1 MEETEQVGVPVRGRS
16 EPSEPGSPGALCRA
30 ALLQHGGSPGTQYV
44 QESRGVRRP
53 GGTRQE
59 LRQSGGLT
67 ARPGTGRSPKSL
79 AAGPGACDTNFTL
92 DQTEVREG
100 VCSRCLQEVILRKM
114 LFLRNW
120 AREAGALGLFGLRR
134 RRVTEGHPGAG
145 GGEQRPRSRRPPAV
159 LSPPDLAAISRA
171 ACDAPATQCYRFRA
185 EATSGHTCCTANS

>member
-1 MEETEQVGVPVRGRS
+1 MVAV
-16 EPSEPGSPGALCRA
+16 
-30 ALLQHGGSPGTQYV
+30 PGTQYV